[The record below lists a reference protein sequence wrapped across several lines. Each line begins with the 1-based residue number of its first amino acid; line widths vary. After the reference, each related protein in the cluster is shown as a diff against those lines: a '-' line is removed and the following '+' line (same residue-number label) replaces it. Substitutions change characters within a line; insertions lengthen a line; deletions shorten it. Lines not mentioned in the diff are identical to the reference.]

1 MYKRIILKLSGEALG
16 ANGDT
21 LDQPTLAR
29 LAEQIRTV
37 RENGTEVGV
46 VVGGGNFVRG
56 RTLSALGTDRS
67 TADRM
72 GMLGTVINALALQA
86 ALRQAGVK
94 ALAMSAFQID
104 GVTKF
109 DRELALKVL
118 EEGGVLVFG
127 GGVANPYFS
136 TDSGAALRAC
146 ELGAEAIL
154 MAKNGVDG
162 VYSADPAKD
171 PTAVRYAELT
181 FNAILEKDL
190 KVIDSTA
197 AGLCRDNGVNI
208 FVFDMNEEGNIIK
221 AAAGE
226 AVGTLIHGGKE

>member
-16 ANGDT
+16 ADGDT

-29 LAEQIRTV
+29 LAEQIKTV
-37 RENGTEVGV
+37 RANGTEVGV

-127 GGVANPYFS
+127 GGVVNPYFS

-171 PTAVRYAELT
+171 ETAVRYADLT